1 MKKWFVFVFAIILWV
16 SEAQAQ
22 GTVYATSGMGRNSAG
37 TARLQ
42 AQLAVEKDQR
52 EKANVCGNAGQLY
65 GPNHAAADADG
76 CIGAL
81 TIDVDGDVAASGAIN
96 SASLTTTGAATLD
109 SLSVSNNTIIGAV
122 LDVTGPTTLTGRVE
136 LGNGIR
142 LSEAASCDA
151 TGVLRYV
158 AAKEEVQVCNGS
170 EWLPIGTGAGAATC
184 DFNFAEIINADVDTF
199 YNTADAVYSGLS
211 AVASVAGNAPN
222 ATIRKNA
229 SDTGFSSGVS
239 INSSDLVG
247 IRAKSSPNFNRI
259 VTATMDVGDN
269 FTACWSITTKEQ
281 DVVPNAFAFSS
292 QENVTRDS
300 IVISN
305 EVTITGIEGEVGV
318 SVSGEGAPQ
327 LSVNGGSW
335 RSGDSVISDGQT
347 LRLRMTAASGY
358 EETRMASVSVGT
370 ETQSWSVTTEIENQ
384 PSCKE
389 WLDKGFSTSGVYVI
403 DPDGSGGSS
412 PYDVYCDMVEDGGGW
427 TLVAT
432 VSAGGGNS
440 WMSSAA
446 WTSNTTFGS
455 PTSTSLSSDMKNR
468 AFSEVSFTQFRI
480 RASSSA
486 RRVTNVAGAAF
497 SNFATMMGA
506 GYIDHGGVKYG
517 SWHSQP
523 YFERY
528 FTAIT
533 ELPGATY
540 GVTRDSYGYCVIA
553 ANFDFCPECGY
564 DIGGGWG
571 CYGGSCQ
578 RGACGDVVRETSI
591 NIYVR

>member
-229 SDTGFSSGVS
+229 SDTGLSSGVS

-247 IRAKSSPNFNRI
+247 IRAKSSPNYNRI

-269 FTACWSITTKEQ
+269 FTACWNITTKEQ
-281 DVVPNAFAFSS
+281 DVAPDAFTFTNLTD
-292 QENVTRDS
+292 QELSTQVTS
-300 IVISN
+300 NIVTPTN
-305 EVTITGIEGEVGV
+305 YDGPLTV
-318 SVSGEGAPQ
+318 SVAGQGTPEIRVDSGPWLTSAE
-327 LSVNGGSW
+327 VNPGE
-335 RSGDSVISDGQT
+335 T
-347 LRLRMTAASGY
+347 LQLRMTSAALYETTLTATYNVGAVAGNWTVTTRPEGCEHPSNGTMYPIGQGY
-358 EETRMASVSVGT
+358 CSSWSACGNAGLCGTCGWCGMSSPVGQDVGG
-370 ETQSWSVTTEIENQ
+370 TQSRTCYTCGAGGTWSSSSQSQGCGYRPFCPQ
-384 PSCKE
+384 PC
-389 WLDKGFSTSGVYVI
+389 
-403 DPDGSGGSS
+403 PDG
-412 PYDVYCDMVEDGGGW
+412 
-427 TLVAT
+427 
-432 VSAGGGNS
+432 
-440 WMSSAA
+440 
-446 WTSNTTFGS
+446 
-455 PTSTSLSSDMKNR
+455 
-468 AFSEVSFTQFRI
+468 
-480 RASSSA
+480 
-486 RRVTNVAGAAF
+486 
-497 SNFATMMGA
+497 
-506 GYIDHGGVKYG
+506 
-517 SWHSQP
+517 
-523 YFERY
+523 
-528 FTAIT
+528 
-533 ELPGATY
+533 
-540 GVTRDSYGYCVIA
+540 
-553 ANFDFCPECGY
+553 CGM
-564 DIGGGWG
+564 
-571 CYGGSCQ
+571 
-578 RGACGDVVRETSI
+578 E
-591 NIYVR
+591 